1 MEAAM
6 LDISAHR
13 QAGRPDTDTY
23 LPVAA
28 AAWSVSPGTPW
39 LFGTEAAPSASN
51 ALDDDEPPVDWTEED
66 VVYLHWRL
74 LQDVSSL
81 SDPDT
86 PLEDKLDTLRWVF
99 TEREK
104 DGCPFSFTSCLRV
117 VGCSPLSPIPYC
129 GLVDPEEIRDR
140 IRGGLRGWMTETLAR
155 YPQWVRDAVRHN
167 PEWVEQRLAKN
178 PQWINEQLKQL
189 TVQADLFA

>member
-1 MEAAM
+1 MP
-6 LDISAHR
+6 DINAHR
-13 QAGRPDTDTY
+13 QADGPYTDMPH
-23 LPVAA
+23 LAA
-28 AAWSVSPGTPW
+28 APAWSAQLGTPW
-39 LFGTEAAPSASN
+39 LFDSETTPCTSHLLGN
-51 ALDDDEPPVDWTEED
+51 DENPVDWTEED

-104 DGCPFSFTSCLRV
+104 DGRPFSFTSCLRV

-129 GLVDPEEIRDR
+129 GLVDPEEIRDH
-140 IRGGLRGWMTETLAR
+140 IRAGLRVWMSETLAR
-155 YPQWVRDAVRHN
+155 YPQWVRDAVQRN
-167 PEWVEQRLAKN
+167 PEWVEQRLTKN
-178 PQWINEQLKQL
+178 PQWINEQLKKL
-189 TVQADLFA
+189 TVQSDLFA

>member
-1 MEAAM
+1 M
-6 LDISAHR
+6 LEINVHR
-13 QAGRPDTDTY
+13 QTSRSDADTHHF
-23 LPVAA
+23 AA
-28 AAWSVSPGTPW
+28 AAWPTSLGTPW
-39 LFGTEAAPSASN
+39 LFGTETLPSTPN
-51 ALDDDEPPVDWTEED
+51 AVDDEPPVDWTEED

-74 LQDVSSL
+74 LQEVSSL

-104 DGCPFSFTSCLRV
+104 DGRPFSFASCLKV

-140 IRGGLRGWMTETLAR
+140 IRFGLRAWMSETLAR
-155 YPQWVRDAVRHN
+155 YPQWVRDAVRRN
-167 PEWVEQRLAKN
+167 PEWIEQRLAKN
-178 PQWINEQLKQL
+178 PQWINEQLKKL
-189 TVQADLFA
+189 TAQADMFA

>member
-1 MEAAM
+1 M
-6 LDISAHR
+6 LAINAHGP
-13 QAGRPDTDTY
+13 ATRPDTDTQAH
-23 LPVAA
+23 AA
-28 AAWSVSPGTPW
+28 PTWTSPPGAPW
-39 LFGTEAAPSASN
+39 LFEPQPTALAHSP
-51 ALDDDEPPVDWTEED
+51 LDDDESTVDWTEED

-74 LQDVSSL
+74 LKDVSSL

-104 DGCPFSFTSCLRV
+104 DGRPFSFTSCLRV
-117 VGCSPLSPIPYC
+117 VGCSPLSPVPYC

-140 IRGGLRGWMTETLAR
+140 IRAGLRTWMRETLAR
-155 YPQWVRDAVRHN
+155 YPQWVRDAVQRN

-189 TVQADLFA
+189 SVQSDLFA